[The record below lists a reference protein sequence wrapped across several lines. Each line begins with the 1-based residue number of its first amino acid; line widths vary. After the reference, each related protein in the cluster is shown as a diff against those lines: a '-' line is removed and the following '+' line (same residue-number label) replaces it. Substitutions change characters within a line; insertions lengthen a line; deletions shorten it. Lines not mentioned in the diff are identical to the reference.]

1 MRKSPDA
8 IPHTLRLVLKA
19 ALATLA
25 IGMLTSVMPTYAASS
40 GSPAE
45 IDEMVSQAHSFKSQ
59 TPTDRQIAIGRIMWE
74 SGQASKAEVLFHEAM
89 NRSQGV
95 EDKIKAADM
104 LAEFY
109 RKGGNHG
116 KAIRIYEPLLKEA
129 IGGKDTATMVHV
141 YGGLGATYAD
151 EKQFVKSIKSY
162 RTAEELLS
170 QRPDTSAMADIMSGM
185 ANTLFV
191 AGDVREA
198 LSLIKRARDLTDE
211 GDLDRITVILL
222 AESKIEAKLGDFEA
236 AYNTMNEYSRLRRR
250 LRDREA
256 DNIMSSNGYGET
268 EEMRYRL
275 AAAEGVRQAVS
286 DEQEAEKKM
295 AFVAAFV
302 LCLLLLITLSGLAI
316 VIRRMLL
323 NRSKEVEMRRKVK
336 DSDRVLHIVGHD
348 ATNQFNTLLGFAS
361 VLVQRTS
368 KIGGDEETFAKHIYS
383 SAQTLY
389 QMTSNLL
396 TWSKSQ
402 GQMKPRRMMTSISE
416 SLENVLAAMRV
427 VADDKDIKIKNEI
440 SGNVMGYCD
449 PSHLAIIIRNLI
461 SNAIKFTRHCGNITL
476 MSTTYANK
484 LIVVVE
490 DDGIGMPADT
500 IARFNRDEAL
510 ASTDGTDNEKGNGIG
525 LSICRYLAKVN
536 GGDLIFEPGRKK
548 GTAVTLVLPISEDE
562 AKEK

>member
-1 MRKSPDA
+1 MPHIMRHARKVVM
-8 IPHTLRLVLKA
+8 T
-19 ALATLA
+19 TFA
-25 IGMLTSVMPTYAASS
+25 IGLLTIGMPSDAA
-40 GSPAE
+40 GAGNPIE
-45 IDEMVSQAHSFKSQ
+45 IDETTTQQAISFKSQ

-74 SGQASKAEVLFHEAM
+74 SGQDSKAEVLFHEAM
-89 NRSQGV
+89 NRAQSAD
-95 EDKIKAADM
+95 DKVKAADM

-109 RKGGNHG
+109 RSGGEHG
-116 KAIRIYEPLLKEA
+116 KAIRTYEPLLKEA
-129 IGGKDTATMVHV
+129 ISNKDTATMIHV
-141 YGGLGATYAD
+141 YGGIGATYAD

-170 QRPDTSAMADIMSGM
+170 QRPDTAAMADIMSGM

-198 LSLIKRARDLTDE
+198 LSLIKRARSMTSE
-211 GDLDRITVILL
+211 SDLDRITVILL
-222 AESKIEAKLGDFEA
+222 AESKVEAKLGDFEA
-236 AYNTMNEYSRLRRR
+236 AYMTMNEYSRLRRQ

-256 DNIMSSNGYGET
+256 DNLMSSNGYGET

-275 AAAEGVRQAVS
+275 AAAEGVRQAVN

-323 NRSKEVEMRRKVK
+323 NRAKEVEMRRKVK
-336 DSDRVLHIVGHD
+336 DSDRVIHIVGHD

-402 GQMKPRRMMTSISE
+402 SQMKPRRTMASISD

-427 VADDKDIKIKNEI
+427 VADDKEIKINNEI
-440 SGNVMGYCD
+440 GDNVMGYCD

-461 SNAIKFTRHCGNITL
+461 SNAIKYTRHYGNITL
-476 MSTTYANK
+476 MSTTYDHK
-484 LIVVVE
+484 LLVVVE
-490 DDGIGMPADT
+490 DDGVGMPAET
-500 IARFNRDEAL
+500 IASFNKEETL
-510 ASTDGTDNEKGNGIG
+510 TSTDGTDNEKGNGIG
-525 LSICRYLAKVN
+525 LTICRHLAKVN

-548 GTAVTLVLPISEDE
+548 GTSVTLVLPTSEEGTKD
-562 AKEK
+562 K